1 MFQQQTIYIK
11 VSINRF
17 DLRHIESGKIISIS
31 AVEPFTTERL
41 LIGQFH
47 SAEKALNDGIKQI
60 TGHRL
65 MASKPRVLIQPR
77 EKIEGGLSEVEER
90 VLLEVA
96 TAAGAKEV
104 KVWVG
109 HELPDHEVIGKI
121 KKPNG

>member
-47 SAEKALNDGIKQI
+47 SAEKALTDGITQI
-60 TGHRL
+60 AGHRRL
-65 MASKPRVLIQPR
+65 MALKPRVLIQPL

-109 HELPDHEVIGKI
+109 HELSDHEVIEKI
-121 KKPNG
+121 KNV